1 MLPSGKV
8 ALYRIGYAVC
18 LDNGVCLILV
28 PVTEHVLIKI
38 DGLKHRVAL
47 HIHDDTITYMDAVMQ
62 IYGVFFADIL
72 RVYLWH

>member
-28 PVTEHVLIKI
+28 PVTEYVLIKI

-47 HIHDDTITYMDAVMQ
+47 HIHDDTIPYMDAVMQ
-62 IYGVFFADIL
+62 IYGVCIADIL
-72 RVYLWH
+72 RMHLWY